1 MGELPD
7 LDRLI
12 AAVAESAATDE
23 PLDRLA
29 AAVRARDELDAIT
42 EALLDHFI
50 EEARQAGCS
59 WSQIG
64 NVLGVSKQAAQQ
76 RHTTT
81 QSVARQILTRLTARA
96 SSESSERGPGLF
108 TRFTPRARAAV
119 AHAQDAARRLGHG
132 SVGTEH
138 VLLGLLAEPEGIAA
152 RALAELGLDAAAVE
166 LAVAGR
172 TGAGK
177 TVVSGH
183 IPFSPRA
190 KKVLELSLR
199 EALAL
204 EHNYIGTEHLLF
216 GLLRAEGV
224 AAEILAERGA
234 DAKRVRPVVMRLL
247 GEAAA

>member
-23 PLDRLA
+23 PLARLA
-29 AAVRARDELDAIT
+29 AAVRARDELDALT

-76 RHTTT
+76 RHTAT
-81 QSVARQILTRLTARA
+81 QSVARQILTRLTTRA
-96 SSESSERGPGLF
+96 SSEPGPGLF

-119 AHAQDAARRLGHG
+119 AHAQDAARRLRHG
-132 SVGTEH
+132 SIGTEH
-138 VLLGLLAEPEGIAA
+138 VLLGLMAEPEGIAA
-152 RALAELGLDAAAVE
+152 RALAELGLDEAAVE
-166 LAVAGR
+166 LAVADRIGP
-172 TGAGK
+172 GNK
-177 TVVSGH
+177 DVSGH

-199 EALAL
+199 EAVTL
-204 EHNYIGTEHLLF
+204 EHNYIGTEHILL
-216 GLLRAEGV
+216 GLLRADGV
-224 AAEILAERGA
+224 AAELLAERGA
-234 DAKRVRPVVMRLL
+234 GAERVRPVIMRLL
-247 GEAAA
+247 GEVAV

>member
-7 LDRLI
+7 LDILI
-12 AAVAESAATDE
+12 AAVADSAATDE

-29 AAVRARDELDAIT
+29 AAVRARDELDALS

-76 RHTTT
+76 RHTATE
-81 QSVARQILTRLTARA
+81 SVARQILSRIASRA
-96 SSESSERGPGLF
+96 LSGKAPGLF

-119 AHAQDAARRLGHG
+119 VHAQEASRRLRHRF
-132 SVGTEH
+132 VGTEH

-152 RALAELGLDAAAVE
+152 RVLAELGIDEAAVE
-166 LAVAGR
+166 LAVTGR
-172 TGAGK
+172 VGVGK
-177 TVVSGH
+177 EEVGGH

-190 KKVLELSLR
+190 KKTLELALR

-204 EHNYIGTEHLLF
+204 KHNYIGTEHILL
-216 GLLRAEGV
+216 GLLRAGGMAGEV
-224 AAEILAERGA
+224 LAERGA
-234 DAKRVRPVVMRLL
+234 TAEQVRPAVMRLL
-247 GEAAA
+247 DEATA